1 MLTTNTPYNFFE
13 VENWKPAQTDKIHR
27 ANRTSDSKT
36 VCSIVK
42 NNPKYYPPMKIGVG
56 WRHLDRLWRHRNFRN
71 IEKIKIVISSI
82 CTPLWK
88 PILISKCAQKNFL
101 QPTRKKMITY
111 ESPAYAKFKKP
122 LKTVIGTF
130 LKPHFSKNEIFGQ
143 KYIYCQNFRLV
154 APLGVE

>member
-1 MLTTNTPYNFFE
+1 MHTTL
-13 VENWKPAQTDKIHR
+13 
-27 ANRTSDSKT
+27 KT
-36 VCSIVK
+36 HI
-42 NNPKYYPPMKIGVG
+42 
-56 WRHLDRLWRHRNFRN
+56 N
-71 IEKIKIVISSI
+71 IKM
-82 CTPLWK
+82 
-88 PILISKCAQKNFL
+88 CAKKFS
-101 QPTRKKMITY
+101 TAYAKKMITY